1 MTLDKIRDI
10 LYTGY
15 ESLLTEEIKEGP
27 IPAHVAVIQDGNRRY
42 AKRIGKPPS
51 HGHIYG
57 AYTTEKLIEWCVEI
71 GVKQLTIY
79 TFSTENFCRPYTE
92 RMQLYKLL
100 KERFDEMCIDERV
113 HRERMRVRVI
123 GNTDLLPLDVR
134 LAIKRAEQKTKDH
147 DNFYLNVA
155 LAYGGRQEIV
165 DAARKIAQKV
175 LAAELRTED
184 IDEGIISAHLYSG
197 GSVNVDIII
206 RTGGEE
212 RTSNFLPWQASGN
225 ECAAY
230 FCAPYWP
237 EFRKIDFLRAVRTY
251 QMRESE
257 KRRNTILRTIKLL
270 GECSNVEVE
279 EVINLSKRILNI
291 TRKEV
296 LSILHELPTNVR
308 NELGL

>member
-1 MTLDKIRDI
+1 
-10 LYTGY
+10 
-15 ESLLTEEIKEGP
+15 
-27 IPAHVAVIQDGNRRY
+27 
-42 AKRIGKPPS
+42 
-51 HGHIYG
+51 
-57 AYTTEKLIEWCVEI
+57 
-71 GVKQLTIY
+71 
-79 TFSTENFCRPYTE
+79 
-92 RMQLYKLL
+92 
-100 KERFDEMCIDERV
+100 MCIDERI
-113 HRERMRVRVI
+113 HRNRVQIRAI
-123 GNTDLLPLDVR
+123 GDIGQFPIDVR
-134 LAIKRAEQKTKDH
+134 LAIERAEQKTKDY

-175 LAAELRTED
+175 LAGELRTED
-184 IDEGIISAHLYSG
+184 IDESIISAHLYSG
-197 GSVNVDIII
+197 DSVNVDLII

-230 FCAPYWP
+230 YCAPYRP

-257 KRRNTILRTIKLL
+257 KRRNTILRMIKLL
-270 GECSNVEVE
+270 SECSNVEVE
-279 EVINLSKRILNI
+279 EVINLSRRILNI

-296 LSILHELPTNVR
+296 LSILHELPVNVR

>member
-1 MTLDKIRDI
+1 MALNNLRNIV
-10 LYTGY
+10 YMGY
-15 ESLLTEEIKEGP
+15 ESLLTEEIKEYP

-57 AYTTEKLIEWCVEI
+57 AYTTEKLIEWCVDI

-79 TFSTENFCRPYTE
+79 TFSTENFRRPYTE
-92 RMQLYKLL
+92 RMQLYKLF
-100 KERFDEMCIDERV
+100 KEKFDDMCIDERI
-113 HRERMRVRVI
+113 HRNRVQIRAI
-123 GNTDLLPLDVR
+123 GDIGQFPIDVR
-134 LAIKRAEQKTKDH
+134 LAIERAEQKTKDY
-147 DNFYLNVA
+147 DNFHLNVA

-175 LAAELRTED
+175 LAGELRTED
-184 IDEGIISAHLYSG
+184 IDESIISAHLYSG
-197 GSVNVDIII
+197 DSVNVDLII

-257 KRRNTILRTIKLL
+257 KRRNTILRMIKLL
-270 GECSNVEVE
+270 SECSNVEVE
-279 EVINLSKRILNI
+279 EVINLSRRILNI

-296 LSILHELPTNVR
+296 LSILHELPVNVR
-308 NELGL
+308 NELKL